1 LLKILIIPDLTLLL
15 EVPTVSAMSID
26 PNLATRVDS
35 SVEVAVASI
44 QHLEEVPIS
53 STALPMPVPTAAA
66 T

>member
-35 SVEVAVASI
+35 SVEVAVVSI

-53 STALPMPVPTAAA
+53 STTLLMPVPTAAA

>member
-35 SVEVAVASI
+35 NVEVAVASI

-53 STALPMPVPTAAA
+53 STALPMPVPTVAA